1 MGETPRPGF
10 GSVVARYRVRRSEL
24 IRPVWIAL
32 MAFLTALMI
41 WAPFVADPRRGPPQ
55 AVFYLLWSL
64 FAVAAARMLTSRL
77 LSTPT
82 VLLERGIFLPAFR
95 PRHFL
100 RIRGRAFTFD
110 EIKRVRLDETKYR
123 SGSHVFETVR
133 GPVRIP
139 KAYLPPVKRFAEE
152 LRRLAPSIE
161 VIFEDSEGKRRRY
174 SQVVTRKRRPKTP
187 RGENPDAK

>member
-1 MGETPRPGF
+1 VGETPRPDF
-10 GSVVARYRVRRSEL
+10 GSVVARYRVRRGEL
-24 IRPVWIAL
+24 IRPVWILL
-32 MAFLTALMI
+32 MAALTGLMI

-55 AVFYLLWSL
+55 PVFYVLWAA

-77 LSTPT
+77 FSTPT

-110 EIKRVRLDETKYR
+110 EIKRVRLDETNYR

-133 GPVRIP
+133 GPIRVP
-139 KAYLPPVKRFAEE
+139 KAYLPPIKRFAEE
-152 LRRLAPSIE
+152 LRRLAPAVE
-161 VIFEDSEGKRRRY
+161 VIFEDSRGKRRRY
-174 SQVVTRKRRPKTP
+174 TQVVTRKRRPKTP
-187 RGENPDAK
+187 RGESPHAK